1 MIRRYEQFVS
11 ESFLG
16 TVSAKM
22 KELTN
27 KKTISVNDQI
37 ADKWIRLVLE
47 DWKKKRDPLKVGFR
61 QSKDSVEMN
70 YVLTN
75 SPSVVI
81 GIANRD
87 EGDIDVT
94 ITWIKSGSWS
104 NDISGA
110 RLSVT
115 RFVPYRGDLLL
126 VGRRS
131 DKLGQT
137 VVSDDGLNPDDHY
150 SYINISQSKAKK
162 IIEDILGQIEKDYPV
177 LKGRSNIHYTVYAA
191 ECPDLRSRYK
201 KESEEKKRSDAG
213 DVRHLEEKYRM
224 ENDRI
229 RKEILDKSRVSD
241 EDLRDMVYDL
251 EDEHS
256 FLDMKIRKGIVENKD
271 GPFKVIFTDLI
282 GMRAYLVNARE
293 PMVGSFYQSKKT
305 GMEPGIYYVLKFDMI
320 EGRFSLGGVSN
331 EIEKYLKTNR
341 RVSSRF
347 EYVGKADPDL
357 NPYGHSISSV
367 APGVSYDKVWMR
379 CSLTFILRQK

>member
-1 MIRRYEQFVS
+1 MIQKYEQFVS

-37 ADKWIRLVLE
+37 ADKWIRLIVE
-47 DWKKKRDPLKVGFR
+47 DWRKKRDPLKVGFR

-177 LKGRSNIHYTVYAA
+177 LKGRNNIHYTVYAA

-201 KESEEKKRSDAG
+201 KEFEEKKRSD
-213 DVRHLEEKYRM
+213 EENYKR
-224 ENDRI
+224 ESERI
-229 RKEILDKSRVSD
+229 KKEILDKSKVSD

-256 FLDMKIRKGIVENKD
+256 FLDMKILKGIVENKD
-271 GPFKVIFTDLI
+271 GPFKLIFTNLT
-282 GMRAYLVNARE
+282 RE
-293 PMVGSFYQSKKT
+293 APMAPSPPMVGSFYQSKRT
-305 GMEPGIYYVLKFDMI
+305 RMEPGIYYVLKFNMI

-357 NPYGHSISSV
+357 NPYGYSVSSV

>member
-1 MIRRYEQFVS
+1 MIQKYEQFVS

-27 KKTISVNDQI
+27 KKTISVNDRI
-37 ADKWIRLVLE
+37 ADKWIRLIVE
-47 DWKKKRDPLKVGFR
+47 DWRKKRDPLKVGFR

-177 LKGRSNIHYTVYAA
+177 LKGRNNIHYTVYAA

-201 KESEEKKRSDAG
+201 KESEEKKRSD
-213 DVRHLEEKYRM
+213 EENYKR
-224 ENDRI
+224 ESERI
-229 RKEILDKSRVSD
+229 KKEILDKSKVSD

-256 FLDMKIRKGIVENKD
+256 FLDMKILKGIVENKD
-271 GPFKVIFTDLI
+271 GPFKLIFTNLT
-282 GMRAYLVNARE
+282 RE
-293 PMVGSFYQSKKT
+293 PMVGSFYQSKRT
-305 GMEPGIYYVLKFDMI
+305 RMEPGIYYVLKFDMI

-357 NPYGHSISSV
+357 NPYGYSVSSV

>member
-1 MIRRYEQFVS
+1 MIQKYEQFVS

-37 ADKWIRLVLE
+37 ADKWIRLIVE
-47 DWKKKRDPLKVGFR
+47 DWRKKRDPLKVGFR

-177 LKGRSNIHYTVYAA
+177 LKGRNNIHYTVYAA

-201 KESEEKKRSDAG
+201 KEFEEKKRSD
-213 DVRHLEEKYRM
+213 EENYKR
-224 ENDRI
+224 ESERI
-229 RKEILDKSRVSD
+229 KKEILDKSKVSD

-256 FLDMKIRKGIVENKD
+256 FLDMKILKGIVENKD
-271 GPFKVIFTDLI
+271 GPFKLIFTNLT
-282 GMRAYLVNARE
+282 RE
-293 PMVGSFYQSKKT
+293 APMAPSPPMVGSFYQSKRT
-305 GMEPGIYYVLKFDMI
+305 RMEPGIYYVLKFDMI

-357 NPYGHSISSV
+357 NPYGYSVSSV